1 MGREVKSIKY
11 DIFKIN
17 ISFFKTGVFYMPRQ
31 ERKLNQAFIDYMEA
45 IVAHKNYKGL
55 PIERKSDGSLL
66 WVTTSDSKIGKARKT
81 WAEEKAKAMSLKIQ
95 PGVYADVCRKI
106 HPTKEHVCK
115 ICGSKMSIYYLYPS
129 ATFVKSLKA
138 RFGVDFSECDHICD
152 IWDNLLKSRVPE
164 ADIINFMRQKFKL
177 NPQVEYSKKSIIEAC
192 EHECRKNGKKYLGPG
207 VMSNFPDRYDG
218 FHTYNRCCRSSQ
230 DKGRSKDNMKSYTKD
245 RRAFEYWSD
254 GNIHAA
260 NMFMGSSF
268 FKNTSADHIGAIS
281 LGFIHDPRYL
291 EPMTSSANS
300 TKRDRLLYEDII
312 KILAVEKR
320 TKTYP
325 MSWYSKTLWE
335 YIKSNFE
342 NNKDKIDSVYRDMLK
357 QNMADYMFLLNAI
370 INKCGDD
377 GKKFLFEQFIEPKYK
392 CFSYDYEFDEH
403 GNIIKQTFRNFTERS
418 KNEMAR
424 FSRISFESVQD
435 YNEKGNRHILQDLT
449 EKEQAKLAEICESI
463 KAGEKNYPVA
473 FKNLQS
479 LIEEIQQRIIRG

>member
-1 MGREVKSIKY
+1 
-11 DIFKIN
+11 
-17 ISFFKTGVFYMPRQ
+17 
-31 ERKLNQAFIDYMEA
+31 
-45 IVAHKNYKGL
+45 
-55 PIERKSDGSLL
+55 
-66 WVTTSDSKIGKARKT
+66 
-81 WAEEKAKAMSLKIQ
+81 
-95 PGVYADVCRKI
+95 
-106 HPTKEHVCK
+106 
-115 ICGSKMSIYYLYPS
+115 
-129 ATFVKSLKA
+129 
-138 RFGVDFSECDHICD
+138 
-152 IWDNLLKSRVPE
+152 
-164 ADIINFMRQKFKL
+164 
-177 NPQVEYSKKSIIEAC
+177 
-192 EHECRKNGKKYLGPG
+192 
-207 VMSNFPDRYDG
+207 
-218 FHTYNRCCRSSQ
+218 
-230 DKGRSKDNMKSYTKD
+230 MKSYTKD